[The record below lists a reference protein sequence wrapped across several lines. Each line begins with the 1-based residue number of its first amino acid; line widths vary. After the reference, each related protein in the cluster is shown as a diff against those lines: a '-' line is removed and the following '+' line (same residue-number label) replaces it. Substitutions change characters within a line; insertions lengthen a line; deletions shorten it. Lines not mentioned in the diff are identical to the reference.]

1 MTLPESNKIL
11 VADDDPA
18 IRYAVVRLL
27 TSAGYQ
33 TLEASNGALA
43 LELMQRDQPT
53 LTVMDLQMPE
63 LGGMR
68 ALDLL
73 RQRGSRLSVI
83 ILSASGDIESR
94 VEGLGLGA
102 DDYVTKPFD
111 SRELLARVAAVL
123 RRRCTC
129 RDVRSRKLRSGDV
142 LIDLDAKVA
151 ERAGE
156 RLTLTPTEY
165 RILEMLAGEP
175 GLPVSRC
182 KLLEAV
188 WGYSSVTNT
197 RTLETHVW
205 RLRKKLG
212 DKRSEATWIANRQG
226 FGYVL
231 LVPIS

>member
-1 MTLPESNKIL
+1 
-11 VADDDPA
+11 
-18 IRYAVVRLL
+18 
-27 TSAGYQ
+27 
-33 TLEASNGALA
+33 
-43 LELMQRDQPT
+43 
-53 LTVMDLQMPE
+53 
-63 LGGMR
+63 
-68 ALDLL
+68 
-73 RQRGSRLSVI
+73 
-83 ILSASGDIESR
+83 
-94 VEGLGLGA
+94 
-102 DDYVTKPFD
+102 
-111 SRELLARVAAVL
+111 
-123 RRRCTC
+123 
-129 RDVRSRKLRSGDV
+129 V

-182 KLLEAV
+182 KLLEGV